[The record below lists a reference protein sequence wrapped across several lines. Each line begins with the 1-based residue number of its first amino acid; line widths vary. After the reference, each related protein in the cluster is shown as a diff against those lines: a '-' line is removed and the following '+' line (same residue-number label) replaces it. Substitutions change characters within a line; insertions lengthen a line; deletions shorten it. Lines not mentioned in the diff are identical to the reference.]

1 MTLVKE
7 EIDLKKWENLDS
19 RDKRKIIAKA
29 LSLYKR
35 EEEVEV
41 KDSQGIWGCLY
52 DGDFRERRLSS
63 ASQECEVAILEDA
76 REDSCARVSIYPEA
90 EAMVFVGR
98 GSSVTAE
105 SLHGFASLIES
116 YLEEEPTP
124 SLRKVLEASISAGRG
139 LVEKGPYRGAW
150 HAVLEYALSD
160 PYKIAIEDDNTSMS
174 YRQLALDAISN
185 ARLVTNYVRTR
196 SKIALIE
203 DRGIS
208 SAVAQ
213 LAIVLADCSVV
224 LIDPALPF
232 ERKKMQIEQSNS
244 CLVLSSI
251 HSEELLKLCKIT
263 DTEYQEIRLGNP
275 AEGIDISDEI
285 EKAPDL
291 NLDATSH
298 VAFTSG
304 STGTPK
310 AVELRHGP
318 MANTAVA
325 ISSATGLSQ
334 SARASWFCAP
344 GVGLVEVDL
353 FPTLWS
359 GGTVVIAPDSIGS
372 DPHEAW
378 AWIENKSVTHAQL
391 PTALAE
397 QLIKISKEAPEKF
410 QSLRIAGERL
420 NVWPEQSVTYQVLNV
435 YGSTEANVVSL
446 CDVTQLVQS
455 FSATPRDTV
464 PVGTPVRNVNMYVL
478 DENLD
483 PLPFGAVGELCISGK
498 SISRGYMNNSQQQ
511 RERFIKNPIEGDPF
525 PVLYRSGDLARF
537 GVYGMIEVVGR
548 IDDEVKV
555 NGMRVHPAEIDR
567 ELLALEEISVAA
579 TIAIPTNSGSFVLVA
594 YVEGSKPI
602 DINKAKAH
610 LEKRLPPSFVPTHII
625 ESTIP
630 RSRNGKV
637 NRKELRDRPLLRPN
651 IETPFETPTNEKE
664 LSICMF
670 FSEVLGVENV
680 GTEDNFFDLGGGSLQ
695 AAQLIERFKNTLGT
709 EISFLMVMD
718 NPTPS
723 GLARAT
729 EHLTSSRE

>member
-1 MTLVKE
+1 MTLVRQRK
-7 EIDLKKWENLDS
+7 ILKKWENLNS
-19 RDKRKIIAKA
+19 RDKRAIVAKA
-29 LSLYKR
+29 LSLYRR
-35 EEEVEV
+35 EEEVQIR
-41 KDSQGIWGCLY
+41 DSQGIWGCLY
-52 DGDFRERRLSS
+52 DGDFSERRLAS
-63 ASQECEVAILEDA
+63 ASEEPEVAILEDP
-76 REDSCARVSIYPEA
+76 REDSYAPVSIYPEA

-98 GSSVTAE
+98 GSCVTDE

-124 SLRKVLEASISAGRG
+124 SLKKALEASNSAGRG

-185 ARLVTNYVRTR
+185 ARLVANCVRTH

-213 LAIVLADCSVV
+213 LAIFLADCSVV
-224 LIDPALPF
+224 LIDPTLPF
-232 ERKKMQIEQSNS
+232 ERKKMQIEQSDS
-244 CLVLSSI
+244 RLVLSSI
-251 HSEELLKLCKIT
+251 HSEELLKLCGIT
-263 DTEYQEIRLGNP
+263 DTEYQEIRLENS
-275 AEGIDISDEI
+275 AEGIDIADEI

-334 SARASWFCAP
+334 RARASWFCAP

-359 GGTVVIAPDSIGS
+359 GGTVVVAPDSLGS

-378 AWIENKSVTHAQL
+378 AWIGKKSVTHAQL

-397 QLIKISKEAPEKF
+397 QLIKISREAPEKF
-410 QSLRIAGERL
+410 ESLRIAGERL

-446 CDVTQLVQS
+446 CDVTQLVKS
-455 FSATPRDTV
+455 SSVTPRDTV
-464 PVGTPVRNVNMYVL
+464 PIGNPVRNVNMYVL
-478 DENLD
+478 DPNLGSL
-483 PLPFGAVGELCISGK
+483 PLGAVGELCISGK
-498 SISRGYMNNSQQQ
+498 SISRGYMNSSRQQ

-537 GVYGMIEVVGR
+537 GTHGMVEVVGR
-548 IDDEVKV
+548 IDDEIKV

-579 TIAIPTNSGSFVLVA
+579 TIAIPTNSGSFILVA
-594 YVEGSKPI
+594 YVEGPKQI
-602 DINKAKAH
+602 DIDKAKAH
-610 LEKRLPPSFVPTHII
+610 LEKRLPSSFVPTHII

-630 RSRNGKV
+630 RSRNGKID
-637 NRKELRDRPLLRPN
+637 REELRNRPLLRPK
-651 IETPFETPTNEKE
+651 IETPFETPADEKE
-664 LSICMF
+664 SSICEL
-670 FSEVLGVENV
+670 FSQVLGVENV
-680 GTEDNFFDLGGGSLQ
+680 GAEDNFFDLGGGSIQ
-695 AAQLIERFKNTLGT
+695 AAQLIEKFKNTLGN

-723 GLARAT
+723 ALARAV
-729 EHLTSSRE
+729 EYPTSSRE